1 LALLAAFAFLGLAM
15 AQSVAPDEAHAR
27 TVPYVPPPKV
37 TIRTEVDV
45 VEVPVVVRDGQ
56 HRAVA
61 GLTRND
67 FEVYDTGVRQTITAF
82 SEQHFTSQVDAGG
95 VKKPAVVPAAPAAP
109 QSEPRPRFV
118 ALCFDDLN
126 SDALALKP
134 VKEAAQRFVKTGL
147 APGDRVAVVTVA
159 QSQDSEFT
167 ADVPKLVEQI
177 AKVTSHRRSA
187 DDSVQQCPR
196 IRPYEAY
203 LIANKLDNDLLQAKI
218 GECSACWH
226 HSPCPPNQVTSM
238 SETIW
243 QHAQNNSKNT
253 LRVMESLVDGMA
265 KLPGER
271 MILLASAGFL
281 TGNLEVDQDLL
292 MAKALHAEVVINT
305 LDIKGL
311 YTVIPGGDASTSQ
324 GGWIPPSARVVEI
337 KNAERV
343 VQAPNDAMAVLA
355 SGTGGAFY
363 HNNNDLALGFRRLGM
378 VPETM
383 YVLGFSPSGVAADG
397 RFHSLKVRLAAGQ
410 RYSLQARLGYA
421 ASSADAPVPG
431 SPSSKLD
438 SEAMASDTVT
448 DLPVR
453 FTWERW
459 AGPPGITMVA
469 HLDLDRLHFEIR
481 QGRRGQKLA
490 LVGVLLDS
498 RGGFVTGKRS
508 ELDLNLTDATF
519 AQLTKAG
526 FTVSMTLEAPPGTY
540 AVRGVVED
548 ALEGKLTAAS
558 GAVEIKAPVEPPPEA
573 LPPR

>member
-1 LALLAAFAFLGLAM
+1 LAALAALACLGLAA
-15 AQSVAPDEAHAR
+15 AQSIAPDEMHAR
-27 TVPYVPPPKV
+27 TVPYVPPPPV
-37 TIRTEVDV
+37 RLRTEVDV

-61 GLTRND
+61 GLTRNN

-82 SEQHFTSQVDAGG
+82 SEQRFTSPVDAGG
-95 VKKPAVVPAAPAAP
+95 GAKPAVVPAAPAGP
-109 QSEPRPRFV
+109 KGEPRPRFV
-118 ALCFDDLN
+118 TLCFDDLN
-126 SDALALKP
+126 MDALSLKP
-134 VKEAAQRFVKTGL
+134 VKEAAERFVKTAL
-147 APGDRVAVVTVA
+147 APADRVAVVTVA
-159 QSQDSEFT
+159 QQQDSDFT

-177 AKVTSHRRSA
+177 AKVTNHQRSN
-187 DDSVQQCPR
+187 DDTVQQCPH

-203 LIANKLDNDLLQAKI
+203 LIANNLDNEVLQAKI
-218 GECSACWH
+218 GECSACYH
-226 HSPCPPNQVTSM
+226 APCPPNQVTSM

-243 QHAQNNSKNT
+243 EHALSNSKNT
-253 LRVMESLVDGMA
+253 LRVVEGLVDGMA

-271 MILLASAGFL
+271 MILLASTGFL
-281 TGNLEVDQDLL
+281 TGNLEADQDRL
-292 MAKALHAEVVINT
+292 MAKALHAQVVVNT
-305 LDIKGL
+305 LDAKGL
-311 YTVIPGGDASTSQ
+311 YVINPTGDASAPA
-324 GGWIPPSARVVEI
+324 GWVLPSARVVET
-337 KNAERV
+337 KNAERAA
-343 VQAPNDAMAVLA
+343 QAQDDGMAVLA

-378 VPETM
+378 VPEIM

-397 RFHSLKVRLAAGQ
+397 RFHSLKVQLAAGQ

-421 ASSADAPVPG
+421 ASSANAAVPSAPP
-431 SPSSKLD
+431 SKLD
-438 SEAMASDTVT
+438 SEAMASDTIT

-453 FTWERW
+453 FTWEQW

-469 HLDLDRLHFEIR
+469 HLDLDRLHFETN

-498 RGGFVTGKRS
+498 RGGFVAGKRS

-519 AQLTKAG
+519 AQLAKAG
-526 FTVSMTLEAPPGTY
+526 FTVSMTLEAPPGSY

-573 LPPR
+573 RPQR